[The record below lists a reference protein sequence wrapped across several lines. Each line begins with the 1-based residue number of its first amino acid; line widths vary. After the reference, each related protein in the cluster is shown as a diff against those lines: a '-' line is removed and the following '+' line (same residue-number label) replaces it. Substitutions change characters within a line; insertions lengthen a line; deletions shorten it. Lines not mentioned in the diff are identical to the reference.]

1 VIGLLQMNVK
11 LVGLDQASMVPV
23 VILSDAEE
31 RYYVPVVVGPAEAN
45 AIAIV
50 LEGVDTPRPLTHD
63 LLLSTINQL
72 GAVVD
77 RIVITE
83 LKDDVY
89 YARIILTR
97 NGQRIELDARPS
109 DSIALAL
116 RAGAPI
122 YVSEQIVTESAM
134 PKPAEDPELEAFR
147 EFLENLSPDDFRK
160 QQ

>member
-1 VIGLLQMNVK
+1 MIGLLQMNVK

-31 RYYVPVVVGPAEAN
+31 RYYVPVVIGPAEAN
-45 AIAIV
+45 AIALV

-63 LLLSTINQL
+63 LLLSTIKQL
-72 GAVVD
+72 GAAVD

-89 YARIILTR
+89 YARIILSR
-97 NGQRIELDARPS
+97 GGQRIELDARPS

-122 YVSEQIVTESAM
+122 YVSEQIVSESAM
-134 PKPAEDPELEAFR
+134 TKPAEDPELEAFR